1 MAKSPK
7 SMKVVAQLATEPPA
21 RDDMTDEEIAVAEA
35 VMTPVDA
42 TPVEIVGHSTPVEV
56 VETHEP
62 AAVVTVVEAV
72 EPTTDK
78 PYFVTSLNQTPLAE
92 ANRIARA
99 AYAKE
104 RALLDEAH
112 RLVLIAINKA
122 FAGRGVP
129 MDVMEAAAMKAVD
142 AVSHG
147 SK

>member
-7 SMKVVAQLATEPPA
+7 SIKVVAVLATEPPA
-21 RDDMTDEEIAVAEA
+21 RDDMTDEEIAEAEA
-35 VMTPVDA
+35 ANVAVDA
-42 TPVEIVGHSTPVEV
+42 TPVVPVEPEQTDKL
-56 VETHEP
+56 VEPEKT
-62 AAVVTVVEAV
+62 VEAEKPV
-72 EPTTDK
+72 VDK

-99 AYAKE
+99 AFAKE
-104 RALLDEAH
+104 RELLDEAH